1 MSPTKRGAAEFSI
14 VMGITAGNVDDN
26 KLRSF
31 KPNLNLGLKLI
42 GLQALLMKAFINGK
56 AFLERPYAKP
66 KQAECLHAKS
76 LKQTRLILA
85 CFAT

>member
-1 MSPTKRGAAEFSI
+1 MPPTKMAAAEFSI
-14 VMGITAGNVDDN
+14 VMGVTAGNVDDN
-26 KLRSF
+26 RLRSS

-42 GLQALLMKAFINGK
+42 GLQALFMKAFTNGK

-76 LKQTRLILA
+76 LKPTLLGD
-85 CFAT
+85 